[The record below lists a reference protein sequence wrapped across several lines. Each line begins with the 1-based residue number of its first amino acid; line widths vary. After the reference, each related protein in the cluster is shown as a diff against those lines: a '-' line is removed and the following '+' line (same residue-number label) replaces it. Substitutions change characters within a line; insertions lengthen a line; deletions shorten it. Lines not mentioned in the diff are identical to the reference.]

1 MRTTR
6 HCNSLLYFL
15 HKSITSLKK
24 WYKPW
29 SSNVTEPSGCERRNF
44 TAIER
49 LSSSSYIVSGWRGMI
64 KSKSIIPHF
73 PTDHSPRTT
82 PHHSGCTGTSES
94 RSIIPHSPTDDGR
107 LPTDHYAGVTG
118 IDMRLKC
125 SLVYR
130 NRTSDIG
137 SVKGGRIGSRNLTLF
152 LLSQSRK
159 NSTGRG
165 IWCSL

>member
-1 MRTTR
+1 
-6 HCNSLLYFL
+6 
-15 HKSITSLKK
+15 
-24 WYKPW
+24 
-29 SSNVTEPSGCERRNF
+29 
-44 TAIER
+44 
-49 LSSSSYIVSGWRGMI
+49 MI

-82 PHHSGCTGTSES
+82 PHHSGCMGTIESRSIIPHSPTDDGRRTTPHHSGCMGKIES

-137 SVKGGRIGSRNLTLF
+137 SVKGGRIGSRNLSLF

-165 IWCSL
+165 I

>member
-1 MRTTR
+1 
-6 HCNSLLYFL
+6 
-15 HKSITSLKK
+15 
-24 WYKPW
+24 
-29 SSNVTEPSGCERRNF
+29 
-44 TAIER
+44 
-49 LSSSSYIVSGWRGMI
+49 MI

-73 PTDHSPRTT
+73 PTDRSPRIT
-82 PHHSGCTGTSES
+82 PHHSGWRGMIKS

-107 LPTDHYAGVTG
+107 RTTDDSPSFRLEGNDKVKVNNCTFPTDDSQQTIPNGVTG

-130 NRTSDIG
+130 NRTSDMR
-137 SVKGGRIGSRNLTLF
+137 SVKGGRIGSRNLCLF

-165 IWCSL
+165 I

>member
-1 MRTTR
+1 
-6 HCNSLLYFL
+6 
-15 HKSITSLKK
+15 
-24 WYKPW
+24 
-29 SSNVTEPSGCERRNF
+29 
-44 TAIER
+44 
-49 LSSSSYIVSGWRGMI
+49 MI

-82 PHHSGCTGTSES
+82 PHHSGCTGTIES

-107 LPTDHYAGVTG
+107 RTTPHHSGCMGMIKSRSIIPHSPTDDGRRTIPNGVTG

-130 NRTSDIG
+130 HRPSDMG
-137 SVKGGRIGSRNLTLF
+137 SVKGGRIGSRNLSLF

-165 IWCSL
+165 I